1 MPGLRFAS
9 RLTVACWVA
18 CSLLALAACPR
29 HGVIDDGTS
38 ISYGPSNRGKLMRPA
53 RLPTRGDGY
62 WMPPRWAERGLRYGT
77 DELIA
82 LLVHVG
88 QRIERDLPG
97 ARMGVADL
105 SPLRGG
111 PSAWHHSHQ
120 TGRDVDLLFFA
131 TDASGK
137 PVELT
142 SMPVFDASG
151 LAALPTGAPDNP
163 RTPAD
168 ESVQALRFDA
178 ARTWVLV
185 RTLIQNQVAPVQYV
199 FIADPLKQLLLDH
212 ARLSGEPEALVQQ
225 AGFLL
230 TQPGDSLP
238 HDDHMH
244 VRILCAASDRE
255 HGCSDRG
262 ALYWAKKDYKYD
274 HVARLTSTLA
284 QNAVVQAVPTPM
296 PAMLVLGAFPFRP

>member
-1 MPGLRFAS
+1 MAVHMQRLRSAS
-9 RLTVACWVA
+9 FLALAC
-18 CSLLALAACPR
+18 LALAACPR

-62 WMPPRWAERGLRYGT
+62 WIPPRWAQRGLRYGT
-77 DELIA
+77 DEMIS

-88 QRIERDLPG
+88 RRIDRDRPG
-97 ARMGVADL
+97 TRMGVADL

-131 TDASGK
+131 TDAGGK

-142 SMPVFDASG
+142 SMPVFDGGGMATLPSG
-151 LAALPTGAPDNP
+151 VADDP
-163 RTPAD
+163 RTPQD
-168 ESVQALRFDA
+168 ESVETLRFDA
-178 ARTWVLV
+178 ARTWLLV
-185 RTLIQNQVAPVQYV
+185 RALIENQVVPVQYV
-199 FIADPLKQLLLDH
+199 FIADPLKQILLDH
-212 ARLSGEPEALVQQ
+212 AREAGEPEALIQE

-230 TQPGDSLP
+230 QQPGDALP

-244 VRILCAASDRE
+244 VRILCSASDRV
-255 HGCSDRG
+255 HGCTDRG
-262 ALYWAKKDYKYD
+262 ALHWAKKGYKYD
-274 HVARLTSTLA
+274 QAERLATGAHDAMTTS
-284 QNAVVQAVPTPM
+284 VPASL
-296 PAMLVLGAFPFRP
+296 PAMLVLGSFPFRP